1 MPAQCSSD
9 PFYVPTLQRG
19 LLLRAAGIA
28 NNPELKCLGCG
39 GRIPLS
45 DRIYEPLLSDVKNIL
60 EAIDSAAL
68 SFVSTRLGR
77 I

>member
-1 MPAQCSSD
+1 MYPHCNEDYYFA
-9 PFYVPTLQRG
+9 
-19 LLLRAAGIA
+19 LRAIA

-45 DRIYEPLLSDVKNIL
+45 DRIYEPLLSDVRNIL